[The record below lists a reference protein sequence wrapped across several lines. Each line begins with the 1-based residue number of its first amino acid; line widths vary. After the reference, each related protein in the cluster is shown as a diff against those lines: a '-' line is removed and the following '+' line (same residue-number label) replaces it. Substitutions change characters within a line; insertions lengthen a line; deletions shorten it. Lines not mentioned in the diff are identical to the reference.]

1 MLTTVKHQFKRKA
14 EILVREGQHL
24 ISKSPVVVIAKNG
37 SATKIDIKT
46 ASTCVTADKIESLL
60 HASASQSGFHGQI
73 LRDSAGNVD
82 LIAEM
87 GRHPD
92 ALWIRVKA
100 IEADSPNDNGD
111 YFSREEVIKSYKTFE
126 GVPVFTNHENNKVE
140 AAKGK
145 VVSAEWDE
153 REGAVYCTMFIDR
166 KANAALC
173 RAIEEGY
180 VTDVSMGTQV
190 DFSTCS
196 VCEKKAL
203 TAEDYCEHVKT
214 LKGRSIEGRK
224 VFEKN
229 YGLKFIE
236 ISVVTDGACKD
247 CTIREVLDPQ
257 EYLTRVAAAVLT
269 MNRQVKV
276 GQMTKDGGQA
286 EIQKLNQA
294 MDLLEDVSRTMLDQ
308 RQYIDLEFL
317 NKVVEVL
324 SDLQHV
330 NDELV
335 DQGYGRMGDP
345 SQGQQSAM
353 GVPPMPENSG
363 APMQEQ
369 ATEGPKPFLSGPSGA
384 GVGTVTEPA
393 TASSGGKI
401 LVSARIKDLHERVTK
416 IYEEAKLSSGGVSV
430 DKEKANQTIA
440 KLATIWANPSVKK
453 YEGEFREGEYK
464 VVFSGDEIVAFR
476 GGTKVAALNRNDLD
490 SDLKQE
496 LRDNPRVCAG
506 HLLDSLKT
514 TFAGKIVE
522 AGYAPTDTAAQQE
535 ETMEAQLRNQKP
547 PLHPRTN
554 EIRESITEDQLRDK
568 REGYDY
574 HERQEKTRDA
584 ITEKQLR
591 EGDYQGYDYHKV
603 QDEPRDETF
612 ELQLRNTKW
621 KGNVTPAGKE
631 GEWSAGVSDQLQQ
644 ITEGQLQDMAGKE
657 SKHLPTDRITEK
669 QLVEDAE
676 NWGRRIASKD
686 DAKKAVTAGF
696 KALAKAA
703 LATGATPDEILEA
716 IYDFTANPRN
726 TLAAQRAVA
735 SLAAHKE
742 MRQAMLNRSKFHGAA
757 KISTAGEVADYILGS
772 MSDEGMSG
780 PVALETLEII
790 SGQKTAYKQ
799 IADAIASAKADEVKP
814 VKAAS
819 SKDFLRE
826 VLAENSRDE
835 IRIFVQKSEIKA
847 DPKDV
852 EKFAAAAYEVAEKT
866 AAKSGIK
873 ITDKIHV
880 AEKDGQIE
888 VAFYGMKAEAGKGDF
903 GGKKAPPFGSK
914 KTDGEGEDEDKKPEN
929 KKPEDKKASTEELK
943 ARKEARKEIVA
954 QFGGDMPG
962 GAAGG
967 APGGQPGPGGGTTMP
982 AAPAGA
988 DPTAGVP
995 PVAGLGGDPAAGD
1008 EEGVGGEALPP
1019 GSICPVC
1026 GSEDME
1032 MRHGEFTCN
1041 ECGAAGD
1048 IHVKINVTEWPG
1060 VIEDTEPKN
1069 DEDGLGLG
1077 GEEAGGIGDMSGGA
1091 GMEMP
1096 GVGMQAAFRITPN
1109 MVRIAGNKP
1118 VGSFCPHCGSSKV
1131 KLALKKGAGKGECE
1145 LCKGTYEVETLADIA
1160 NKSLIA
1166 KIRWED
1172 KHAQKFAKKICEQN
1186 KLAKKAAK
1194 EMQAKKASLDSAL
1207 RKTGLVAKF
1216 AAADLNGKAEI
1227 IAELA
1232 DKKLLSK

>member
-1 MLTTVKHQFKRKA
+1 
-14 EILVREGQHL
+14 
-24 ISKSPVVVIAKNG
+24 
-37 SATKIDIKT
+37 
-46 ASTCVTADKIESLL
+46 
-60 HASASQSGFHGQI
+60 
-73 LRDSAGNVD
+73 
-82 LIAEM
+82 
-87 GRHPD
+87 
-92 ALWIRVKA
+92 
-100 IEADSPNDNGD
+100 
-111 YFSREEVIKSYKTFE
+111 
-126 GVPVFTNHENNKVE
+126 
-140 AAKGK
+140 
-145 VVSAEWDE
+145 
-153 REGAVYCTMFIDR
+153 MFIDR
-166 KANAALC
+166 KANAPLC

-190 DFSTCS
+190 DYSTCS

-203 TAEDYCEHVKT
+203 TADEYCPHVKT
-214 LKGRSIEGRK
+214 LKGRSHEGRK

-247 CTIREVLDPQ
+247 CTIREVIDPQ
-257 EYLTRVAAAVLT
+257 DYLSRVAAAVST
-269 MNRQVKV
+269 MNRAVKV
-276 GQMTKDGGQA
+276 GQMTKDGGQG

-345 SQGQQSAM
+345 SQQQQPNAM

-369 ATEGPKPFLSGPSGA
+369 ATEGPKPSLSGPSGA

-393 TASSGGKI
+393 TAESNGKF

-453 YEGEFREGEYK
+453 YEGEFREGEYR
-464 VVFSGDEIVAFR
+464 VIFSGDEIVAFR
-476 GGTKVAALNRNDLD
+476 GGTKVAAINRNDLD

-522 AGYAPTDTAAQQE
+522 AGYAPTDTKAQQE
-535 ETMEAQLRNQKP
+535 ETMEAQLRNQKL
-547 PLHPRTN
+547 PLHPRVN

-574 HERQEKTRDA
+574 HERQEKSRDA

-644 ITEGQLQDMAGKE
+644 ITEGQLQDMAGKD

-669 QLVEDAE
+669 QLANDSE
-676 NWGRRIASKD
+676 NWGRRIASKE

-703 LATGATPDEILEA
+703 LATGATPDEILES
-716 IYDFTANPRN
+716 IIDFTSSPRN

-735 SLAAHKE
+735 SLAARKE
-742 MRQAMLNRSKFHGAA
+742 MRQAMLNRSKFHGAS
-757 KISTAGEVADYILGS
+757 KIATASEVADYILGS
-772 MSDEGMSG
+772 MADEGMTG

-799 IADAIASAKADEVKP
+799 IADAIASTKADETKP
-814 VKAAS
+814 VKTAS

-826 VLAENSRDE
+826 AIAENSRDE
-835 IRIFVQKSEIKA
+835 VRIILEKSAIKA

-852 EKFAAAAYEVAEKT
+852 EKYAAAAYEEAVKVAEQ
-866 AAKSGIK
+866 SNIK
-873 ITDKIHV
+873 ATEKIHV
-880 AEKDGQIE
+880 AEKDGKIE
-888 VAFYGMKAEAGKGDF
+888 VAMYGMKIEAGKGDF

-914 KTDGEGEDEDKKPEN
+914 KEEGGDEEGDEKKDKKPFE
-929 KKPEDKKASTEELK
+929 KTEEKKASANELK

-967 APGGQPGPGGGTTMP
+967 APGAMPGPGGGTTMP

-995 PVAGLGGDPAAGD
+995 PVAGLSDAAGAGED
-1008 EEGVGGEALPP
+1008 EGTGGEAMPP
-1019 GSICPVC
+1019 GSMCPVC
-1026 GSEDME
+1026 GAEDVE
-1032 MRHGEFTCN
+1032 MRHGEFSCN
-1041 ECGAAGD
+1041 ECGAAGEFQVE
-1048 IHVKINVTEWPG
+1048 IKVTEWPG
-1060 VIEDTEPKN
+1060 VIEDTEPN
-1069 DEDGLGLG
+1069 NEDGLGG
-1077 GEEAGGIGDMSGGA
+1077 GEEAGGIGDMGGGA

-1131 KLALKKGAGKGECE
+1131 KLALNKGAGKGQCE
-1145 LCKGTYEVETLADIA
+1145 ICSGGYEVETLVDTD
-1160 NKSLIA
+1160 NKSLIG

-1172 KHAQKFAKKICEQN
+1172 QNAK
-1186 KLAKKAAK
+1186 KLAKKMFEQAKTAKFAAK
-1194 EMQAKKASLDSAL
+1194 EQQLRKASLDSAL
-1207 RKTGLVAKF
+1207 RRNGLVAKF
-1216 AAADLNGKAEI
+1216 ANAKAAGKAAI
-1227 IAELA
+1227 IAGLA
-1232 DKKLLSK
+1232 DKGELRK